1 MQLKNV
7 SIYYEDKDGNVKSIP
22 TGDVTVTFPESS
34 FKNVLEEMEKL
45 HDSKNADYGD
55 CFSTCFKTFGEAYAF
70 GHIMEK
76 VERLKSLYKNEKLN
90 NESVRDSLIDCASY
104 CVMTIVEL
112 DNAKSNEHN
121 NPD

>member
-1 MQLKNV
+1 MELKNV

-22 TGDVTVTFPESS
+22 SGTVNLTFSDPS
-34 FKNVLEEMEKL
+34 FENVLDEMNKL
-45 HDSKNADYGD
+45 HESKNADYGD
-55 CFSTCFKTFGEAYAF
+55 SFVTCFKTFGEAYAF

-76 VERLKSLYKNEKLN
+76 VERLKSIYKNGKLN

-112 DNAKSNEHN
+112 DKTK
-121 NPD
+121 DYDKK